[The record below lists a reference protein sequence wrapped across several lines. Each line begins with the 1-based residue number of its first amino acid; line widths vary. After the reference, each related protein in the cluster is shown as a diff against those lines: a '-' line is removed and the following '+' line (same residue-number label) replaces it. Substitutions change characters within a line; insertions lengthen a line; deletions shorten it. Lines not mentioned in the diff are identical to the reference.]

1 MGGLTGEPWRRAGR
15 AAATTTVAGESWVL
29 SADAFSITDRL
40 LLDVWNREE
49 GLYCGIEDSRRADL
63 RWGLW
68 GTLGFLPH
76 RRVSNEGNGPRK
88 I

>member
-49 GLYCGIEDSRRADL
+49 GLYCGIEDSRCAHL
-63 RWGLW
+63 RRHVGGALSVLPDGGL
-68 GTLGFLPH
+68 GLAGD
-76 RRVSNEGNGPRK
+76 
-88 I
+88 